1 MFITEGTDMAKKQ
14 FKTESKRLLDLMIN
28 SIYTH
33 REIFLRELISNASDA
48 IDKRY
53 YAAMQ
58 QGNTG
63 VDRNE
68 YEIRLEPNEAQRT
81 LTITDNGCG
90 MTAKE
95 LEENLG
101 TIAKSGTR
109 AFAENLEKAEDISV
123 IGQFG
128 VGFYSAFMVAD
139 KVTVYS
145 HKEGE
150 EAAVWESSGEDGYT
164 VSPCDYEPVGTKIVL
179 HLKDNGEEAN
189 YDEFLQEYRLTS
201 LVKKYSDYIRYPI
214 RMQVGRQEKKE
225 GTEDEYET
233 VYEDKTLN
241 SMVPLWNKNKN
252 EITKEEYDQFYRD
265 TFYDFDEPVSV
276 LHIRT
281 EGMLSYTALLFIPK
295 NPPYDFN
302 TKGFKRG
309 LKLYANGVMIMEQCE
324 ELLPEYFGFIKGLV
338 DSPDLSLN
346 ISREMLQHDRQL
358 SAIANNLKK
367 KIQQELLRMIKDER
381 DKYGEFFRSFGRT
394 LKFGVYD
401 NYGVNAEFLK
411 DTLLFHSRSLEKEI
425 TLKEYAD
432 AMPEEQKS
440 IYYAAGDTLQHV
452 LKMPQTERVAEKGY
466 DILCLTDDVDEFAL
480 RIMREY
486 ADKPFVSVSDPGLD
500 LSSDDEKKAME
511 EKKTENKALLER
523 IKNVLGDK
531 VGEVRLTD
539 RLKSSVACLT
549 GEEGMSVEM
558 YKVLRAMPNGDSVPM
573 TFHLELNPEHPL
585 FQKLSELDD
594 EKLKEYAELIFAQ
607 AKLMAGL
614 PLEDPAAFSEAV
626 CKLMQ

>member
-1 MFITEGTDMAKKQ
+1 MGTSTEGITMAKKQ

-58 QGNTG
+58 AGNTG
-63 VDRNE
+63 LNRDE
-68 YEIRLEPNEAQRT
+68 YEIRIEVDEQQRT
-81 LTITDNGCG
+81 LSVTDDGCG
-90 MTAKE
+90 MSAEE
-95 LEENLG
+95 LETNLG

-109 AFAENLEKAEDISV
+109 AFAQSLENAEDINV

-150 EAAVWESSGEDGYT
+150 TAAVWESTGEDGYT
-164 VSPCDYEPVGTKIVL
+164 VSECDYEPIGTKIVL
-179 HLKDNGEEAN
+179 HLKANGDEAN
-189 YDEFLQEYRLTS
+189 YDEFLQEYRLSS

-214 RMQVGRQEKKE
+214 RMQVGHQQKKE

-233 VYEDKTLN
+233 VYEDQTLN
-241 SMVPLWNKNKN
+241 SRVPLWSKNKN
-252 EITKEEYDQFYRD
+252 EITKEEYNAFYRD
-265 TFYDFDEPVSV
+265 TFYDFEEPASV

-281 EGMLSYTALLFIPK
+281 EGMLSYTALLYLPK
-295 NPPYDFN
+295 KPPFDFN

-309 LKLYANGVMIMEQCE
+309 LKLYANGVMIMESCE
-324 ELLPEYFGFIKGLV
+324 ELLPEYFGFVKGLV

-367 KIQQELLRMIKDER
+367 KIQQELLRMLKDER
-381 DKYGEFFRSFGRT
+381 DAYAEFFRAFGRT

-401 NYGVNAEFLK
+401 NYGMNAEFLK
-411 DTLLFHSRSLEKEI
+411 DTLLFHSRALDKEI
-425 TLKEYAD
+425 TLKEYVD
-432 AMPEEQKS
+432 AMPEGQKQ
-440 IYYAAGDTLQHV
+440 IYYAAGDSLAHV
-452 LKMPQTERVAEKGY
+452 LKLPQTEKVAEKGY

-480 RIMREY
+480 RILREY
-486 ADKPFVSVSDPGLD
+486 DGKPFASVSDPSLD
-500 LSSDDEKKAME
+500 LATDDEKKAME
-511 EKKTENKALLER
+511 EKKTESKELLDR
-523 IKNVLGDK
+523 IKTALGDRVSE
-531 VGEVRLTD
+531 VGLTD
-539 RLKSSVACLT
+539 RLKSAVACLT

-558 YKVLRAMPNGDSVPM
+558 YKVLRQMPNGETVPM
-573 TFHLELNPEHPL
+573 TFRLELNPEHPL
-585 FQKLSELDD
+585 F
-594 EKLKEYAELIFAQ
+594 EKLGTLNDAQLGEYAELIFAQ

-614 PLEDPAAFSEAV
+614 PLDDPAAFSEAV
-626 CKLMQ
+626 CKLM

>member
-1 MFITEGTDMAKKQ
+1 MAKKQ

-58 QGNTG
+58 AGSTG
-63 VDRNE
+63 MNRDE
-68 YEIRLEPNEAQRT
+68 YEIRLEPNESERT
-81 LTITDNGCG
+81 LTVTDNGCG
-90 MTAKE
+90 MTAEE
-95 LEENLG
+95 LESDLG

-109 AFAENLEKAEDISV
+109 AFAQQLENAEDINV

-150 EAAVWESSGEDGYT
+150 QAAVWESTGEDGYT
-164 VSPCDYEPVGTKIVL
+164 IAPCEYAPVGTKIVL
-179 HLKDNGEEAN
+179 HLKAN
-189 YDEFLQEYRLTS
+189 ADEVDYDEFLQEYRLTS

-214 RMQVGRQEKKE
+214 KMQVGRQEKKE

-241 SMVPLWNKNKN
+241 SRVPLWNKNKN
-252 EITKEEYDQFYRD
+252 EITKEEYNAFYRD
-265 TFYDFDEPVSV
+265 NFYDFDEPVSV

-295 NPPYDFN
+295 KPAFDFG
-302 TKGFKRG
+302 TKNFKRG

-324 ELLPEYFGFIKGLV
+324 ELLPEYFGFVKGLV

-367 KIQQELLRMIKDER
+367 KIQQELIRMLKDER
-381 DKYGEFFRSFGRT
+381 DKYSEFFRSFGRT

-401 NYGVNAEFLK
+401 NYGVNADFLK
-411 DTLLFHSRSLEKEI
+411 DTLLFHSRALEKEI

-432 AMPEEQKS
+432 AMPEEQKN
-440 IYYAAGDTLQHV
+440 IYYAAGDNLAQV
-452 LKMPQTERVAEKGY
+452 IKLPQTERVAEKGY

-480 RIMREY
+480 RVMREY
-486 ADKPFVSVSDPGLD
+486 NEKPFMSVSDPSLD
-500 LSSDDEKKAME
+500 LASEDEKKAME
-511 EKKTENKALLER
+511 EKKTESKDLLER
-523 IKNVLGDK
+523 IKTALGDK
-531 VGEVRLTD
+531 VTKVQLTD
-539 RLKSSVACLT
+539 RLKSTVACLT
-549 GEEGMSVEM
+549 GEDGMSVEM
-558 YKVLRAMPNGDSVPM
+558 YKVLRQMPNGDTVPM
-573 TFHLELNPEHPL
+573 TFTLELNPDHPL
-585 FQKLSELDD
+585 FAKLGTLDD
-594 EKLKEYAELIFAQ
+594 EQLKEYAELILAQ

-614 PLEDPAAFSEAV
+614 PLDDPAAFSEAV
-626 CKLMQ
+626 CKLM

>member
-1 MFITEGTDMAKKQ
+1 MAKKQ

-58 QGNTG
+58 AGSTG
-63 VDRNE
+63 MNRDE
-68 YEIRLEPNEAQRT
+68 YEIRLEPNEAERT
-81 LTITDNGCG
+81 LTVTDNGCG
-90 MTAKE
+90 MTAEE
-95 LEENLG
+95 LEQNLG

-109 AFAENLEKAEDISV
+109 AFAQQIENAEDINV

-150 EAAVWESSGEDGYT
+150 QAAVWESTGEDGYT
-164 VSPCDYEPVGTKIVL
+164 VAPCEYAPIGTKIVL
-179 HLKDNGEEAN
+179 HLKAN
-189 YDEFLQEYRLTS
+189 ADEVDYDEFLQEYRLTS

-214 RMQVGRQEKKE
+214 KMQVGRQEKKE

-241 SMVPLWNKNKN
+241 SRVPLWNKNKN
-252 EITKEEYDQFYRD
+252 EITKEEYNAFYRD
-265 TFYDFDEPVSV
+265 NFYDFDEPVSV

-295 NPPYDFN
+295 KPAFDFG
-302 TKGFKRG
+302 TKNFKRG

-324 ELLPEYFGFIKGLV
+324 ELLPEYFGFVKGLV

-367 KIQQELLRMIKDER
+367 KIQQELIRMLKDER
-381 DKYGEFFRSFGRT
+381 DKYSEFFRSFGRT

-401 NYGVNAEFLK
+401 NYGVNADFLK
-411 DTLLFHSRSLEKEI
+411 DTLLFHSRALEKEI
-425 TLKEYAD
+425 TLQEYAD
-432 AMPEEQKS
+432 AMPEEQKN
-440 IYYAAGDTLQHV
+440 IYYAAGDNLAQV
-452 LKMPQTERVAEKGY
+452 VKLPQTERVAEKGY

-480 RIMREY
+480 RVMREY
-486 ADKPFVSVSDPGLD
+486 NEKPFMSVSDPSLD
-500 LSSDDEKKAME
+500 LASEDEKKAME
-511 EKKTENKALLER
+511 EKKTESKDLLER
-523 IKNVLGDK
+523 IKTALGDK
-531 VGEVRLTD
+531 VTKVQLTD
-539 RLKSSVACLT
+539 RLKSTVACLT
-549 GEEGMSVEM
+549 GEDGMSVEM
-558 YKVLRAMPNGDSVPM
+558 YKVLRQMPNGDTVPM
-573 TFHLELNPEHPL
+573 TFTLELNPDHPL
-585 FQKLSELDD
+585 FAKLGTLDD
-594 EKLKEYAELIFAQ
+594 AQLKDYAELIFAQ
-607 AKLMAGL
+607 ATLMAGL
-614 PLEDPAAFSEAV
+614 PLDDPAAFSEAV
-626 CKLMQ
+626 CKLM

>member
-1 MFITEGTDMAKKQ
+1 MAKKQ

-58 QGNTG
+58 AGSTG
-63 VDRNE
+63 MNRDE
-68 YEIRLEPNEAQRT
+68 YEIRLEPNESERT
-81 LTITDNGCG
+81 LTVTDNGCG
-90 MTAKE
+90 MTAEE
-95 LEENLG
+95 LESDLG

-109 AFAENLEKAEDISV
+109 AFAQQLENAEDINV

-150 EAAVWESSGEDGYT
+150 QAAVWESTGEDGYT
-164 VSPCDYEPVGTKIVL
+164 IAPCEYAPVGTKIVL
-179 HLKDNGEEAN
+179 HLKAN
-189 YDEFLQEYRLTS
+189 ADEVDYDEFLQEYRLTS

-214 RMQVGRQEKKE
+214 KMQVGRQEKKE

-241 SMVPLWNKNKN
+241 SRVPLWNKNKN
-252 EITKEEYDQFYRD
+252 EITKEEYNAFYRD
-265 TFYDFDEPVSV
+265 NFYDFDEPVSV

-295 NPPYDFN
+295 KPAFDFG
-302 TKGFKRG
+302 TKNFKRG

-324 ELLPEYFGFIKGLV
+324 ELLPEYFGFVKGLV

-367 KIQQELLRMIKDER
+367 KIQQELIRMLKDER
-381 DKYGEFFRSFGRT
+381 DKYSEFFRSFGRT

-401 NYGVNAEFLK
+401 NYGVNADFLK
-411 DTLLFHSRSLEKEI
+411 DTLLFHSRALEKEI

-432 AMPEEQKS
+432 AMPEEQKN
-440 IYYAAGDTLQHV
+440 IYYAAGDNLAQV
-452 LKMPQTERVAEKGY
+452 IKLPQTERVAEKGY

-480 RIMREY
+480 RVMREY
-486 ADKPFVSVSDPGLD
+486 NEKPFLSVSDPSLD
-500 LSSDDEKKAME
+500 LASEDEKKAME
-511 EKKTENKALLER
+511 EKKTESKDLLER
-523 IKNVLGDK
+523 IKTALGDK
-531 VGEVRLTD
+531 VTKVQLTD
-539 RLKSSVACLT
+539 RLKSTVACLT
-549 GEEGMSVEM
+549 GEDGMSVEM
-558 YKVLRAMPNGDSVPM
+558 YKVLRQMPNGDTVPM
-573 TFHLELNPEHPL
+573 TFTLELNPDHPL
-585 FQKLSELDD
+585 FAKLGTLDD
-594 EKLKEYAELIFAQ
+594 AQLKEYAELILAQ

-614 PLEDPAAFSEAV
+614 PLDDPAAFSEAV
-626 CKLMQ
+626 CKLM

>member
-1 MFITEGTDMAKKQ
+1 MICIRGTVMAKKQ
-14 FKTESKRLLDLMIN
+14 FKTESNRLLDLMIN

-58 QGNTG
+58 AGNTG
-63 VDRNE
+63 INRDE

-81 LTITDNGCG
+81 LTVTDDGCG
-90 MTAKE
+90 MTAAE
-95 LEENLG
+95 LESNLG

-109 AFAENLEKAEDISV
+109 AFAEQMEKTDDVNV

-164 VSPCDYEPVGTKIVL
+164 VGPCDYAPVGTKIVL
-179 HLKDNGEEAN
+179 HLKPNGEEAN
-189 YDEFLQEYRLTS
+189 YDEFLQDYRLTS
-201 LVKKYSDYIRYPI
+201 LVRKYSDYIRYPI
-214 RMQVGRQEKKE
+214 RMQVGRQQKKE

-233 VYEDKTLN
+233 VYEDQTLN
-241 SMVPLWNKNKN
+241 SRVPLWSKNKN
-252 EITKEEYDQFYRD
+252 EITKDEYNAFYRD
-265 TFYDFDEPVSV
+265 TFYDFEEPASV

-281 EGMLSYTALLFIPK
+281 EGMLSYTALLYLPK
-295 NPPYDFN
+295 KPPFDFQ

-309 LKLYANGVMIMEQCE
+309 LKLYANGVMIMESCE
-324 ELLPEYFGFIKGLV
+324 ELLPEYFGFVKGLV

-367 KIQQELLRMIKDER
+367 KIQQELLRMQKDER
-381 DKYGEFFRSFGRT
+381 DAYVEFFRAFGRT

-401 NYGVNAEFLK
+401 NYGVNADFLK
-411 DTLLFHSRSLEKEI
+411 DTLLFHSRALDKEI
-425 TLKEYAD
+425 TLKEYVA

-440 IYYAAGDTLQHV
+440 IFYAAGDSLSQV
-452 LKMPQTERVAEKGY
+452 LKLPQTEKVAEKGY
-466 DILCLTDDVDEFAL
+466 DILCLTEDVDEFAL
-480 RIMREY
+480 RILREY
-486 ADKPFVSVSDPGLD
+486 EGKPFASVSDPSLD
-500 LSSDDEKKAME
+500 LATDDEKKAME
-511 EKKTENKALLER
+511 EKKAESKELLER
-523 IKNVLGDK
+523 VKAALGDK
-531 VGEVRLTD
+531 VAEVGLTD
-539 RLKSSVACLT
+539 RLKSAIACLT

-558 YKVLRAMPNGDSVPM
+558 YKVLRQMPNGETVPM
-573 TFHLELNPEHPL
+573 TFRLELNPDHPL
-585 FQKLSELDD
+585 FAKLSELD
-594 EKLKEYAELIFAQ
+594 EETLKSYAELIFAQ

-614 PLEDPAAFSEAV
+614 PLDDPAAFSEAV
-626 CKLMQ
+626 CKLME

>member
-1 MFITEGTDMAKKQ
+1 MAKKQ

-58 QGNTG
+58 AGNTG
-63 VDRNE
+63 TSRDE
-68 YEIRLEPNEAQRT
+68 YEIRIAPNEAQRT
-81 LTITDNGCG
+81 LTVTDNGCG
-90 MTAKE
+90 MTAEE
-95 LEENLG
+95 LESNLG

-109 AFAENLEKAEDISV
+109 AFAQGLENAEDINV

-150 EAAVWESSGEDGYT
+150 PAAVWESTGEDGYT
-164 VSPCDYEPVGTKIVL
+164 VSACDYEPIGTKVVL
-179 HLKDNGEEAN
+179 HLKPNGDEAS
-189 YDEFLQEYRLTS
+189 YDEFLQDYRITS

-214 RMQVGRQEKKE
+214 RMQVGKQEKKE

-233 VYEDKTLN
+233 VYEDETLN
-241 SMVPLWNKNKN
+241 SRVPLWSKNKN
-252 EITKEEYDQFYRD
+252 EITKEEYNAFYRD
-265 TFYDFDEPVSV
+265 TFYDFDEPASV
-276 LHIRT
+276 LHVRT
-281 EGMLSYTALLFIPK
+281 EGMLSYNALLYLPK
-295 NPPYDFN
+295 KPPFDFY
-302 TKGFKRG
+302 TKGYQRG
-309 LKLYANGVMIMEQCE
+309 LKLYANGVMIMEHCE
-324 ELLPEYFGFIKGLV
+324 ELLPEYFGFVKGLV

-367 KIQQELLRMIKDER
+367 KIQQELLRMLKDER
-381 DKYGEFFRSFGRT
+381 DAYVEFFHAFGRT

-401 NYGVNAEFLK
+401 NYGVNADFLK
-411 DTLLFHSRSLEKEI
+411 DTLLFHSRALEKEI
-425 TLKEYAD
+425 TLREYVD
-432 AMPEEQKS
+432 AMPEGQKS
-440 IYYAAGDTLQHV
+440 IYYAAGDSLQHV
-452 LKMPQTERVAEKGY
+452 LKLPQTEKVAEKGY

-480 RIMREY
+480 RILREY
-486 ADKPFVSVSDPGLD
+486 DGKPFASVSDPSLD
-500 LSSDDEKKAME
+500 LASDDEKQAME
-511 EKKTENKALLER
+511 EKKTESKALLER
-523 IKNVLGDK
+523 IKTALGEQ
-531 VGEVRLTD
+531 VMEVRLTD
-539 RLKSSVACLT
+539 RLKSTVACLT

-558 YKVLRAMPNGDSVPM
+558 YKVLRQMPNGESVPM
-573 TFHLELNPEHPL
+573 TFNLELNPDHPL
-585 FQKLSELDD
+585 FAKLDSLDD
-594 EKLKEYAELIFAQ
+594 AQLKSYAELILAQ

-614 PLEDPAAFSEAV
+614 PLDDPAAFSAAV
-626 CKLMQ
+626 CALM